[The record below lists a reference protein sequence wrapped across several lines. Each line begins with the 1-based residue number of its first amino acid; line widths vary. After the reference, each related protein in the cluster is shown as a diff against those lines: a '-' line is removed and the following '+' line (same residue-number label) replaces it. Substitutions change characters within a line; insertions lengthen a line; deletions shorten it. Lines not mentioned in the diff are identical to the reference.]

1 MKIGELARRSG
12 LSVHTLRYYEKVGL
26 LPPAFRNGSG
36 QRDYDAAILGWID
49 FLGRMKAAD
58 MPLRDIAAYARLW
71 KQGAGTEAA
80 RRDLLEKQRRRV
92 AARIEDLQSG
102 LLVIEQKILD
112 LVELEKGRQS

>member
-26 LPPAFRNGSG
+26 LPPAFRNRSG

-49 FLGRMKAAD
+49 FLGRMKASG
-58 MPLRDIAAYARLW
+58 MPIRDIAAYALLW
-71 KQGAGTEAA
+71 QQGAGTEAA
-80 RRDLLEKQRRRV
+80 RRELLEQQGRRV
-92 AARIEDLQSG
+92 TTQIEDLQSC
-102 LLVIEQKILD
+102 LLVIKQKILD